1 MLRRQREER
10 IHSAFNVLMYVVSV
24 YYFVEVP
31 LRMTFFAAPGL
42 GNIPLEIVDLVLIF
56 LCIADVV
63 VRVKVLDYEWGTWT
77 FCDAI
82 AALPIGLLFRLGNTG
97 NPILE
102 NGLVRIH
109 LCPTPLYAL
118 SLPPLVGIH
127 ALASLA
133 PQLLPYTSELH
144 GAAPPRIELK
154 DTFGS
159 DFTQILHL
167 SLPEITGSPRYPFP
181 FPFCCCSGC
190 STSTHILSPVGNG
203 VQFLWIPHC
212 QRRSFDHLTPIPPH
226 VLSFSLSPSHSIVA
240 SLLVIPPPS
249 QLGIDLLKF
258 FKLLRFSVY
267 QSGIKKVLSSY
278 NAALQRMAL
287 LSVQIIIGGSW
298 LACLYFTVGGRLSL
312 PLAVEMRTSLIS
324 TCFAASATLTL
335 SIV

>member
-133 PQLLPYTSELH
+133 PQYY
-144 GAAPPRIELK
+144 R
-154 DTFGS
+154 
-159 DFTQILHL
+159 
-167 SLPEITGSPRYPFP
+167 
-181 FPFCCCSGC
+181 
-190 STSTHILSPVGNG
+190 THPN
-203 VQFLWIPHC
+203 C
-212 QRRSFDHLTPIPPH
+212 
-226 VLSFSLSPSHSIVA
+226 
-240 SLLVIPPPS
+240 
-249 QLGIDLLKF
+249 
-258 FKLLRFSVY
+258 
-267 QSGIKKVLSSY
+267 
-278 NAALQRMAL
+278 
-287 LSVQIIIGGSW
+287 
-298 LACLYFTVGGRLSL
+298 TVL
-312 PLAVEMRTSLIS
+312 PLPA
-324 TCFAASATLTL
+324 L
-335 SIV
+335 S